1 MTITKDARV
10 EFKTTS
16 EIKELLQKAAN
27 SLGMDLSS
35 FLVSVA
41 TQKAKEIVKEDTL
54 LTLNKSEWERFQK
67 YLNSKKE
74 PSKELQELMSLRGF
88 DE

>member
-1 MTITKDARV
+1 MTITKDARI
-10 EFKTTS
+10 EFKTT
-16 EIKELLQKAAN
+16 KEVKEVLQEAAN

-35 FLVSVA
+35 FLVSTA
-41 TQKAKEIVKEDTL
+41 TQKAKEILKEDKI
-54 LTLNKSEWERFQK
+54 LTLNKSEWEKFQE

>member
-1 MTITKDARV
+1 MTITKDSRV

-16 EIKELLQKAAN
+16 EIKELLQRAAN

-41 TQKAKEIVKEDTL
+41 TQKAKEIVKEDSL
-54 LTLNKSEWERFQK
+54 LTLNSSEWDKFQE
-67 YLNSKKE
+67 YLNRKKE

>member
-16 EIKELLQKAAN
+16 DIKELLQKAAN

-54 LTLNKSEWERFQK
+54 LTLNNSEWERFQK

-74 PSKELQELMSLRGF
+74 PSKELKELMSLRGF

>member
-1 MTITKDARV
+1 MTITKNARI
-10 EFKTTS
+10 EFKTTQD
-16 EIKELLQKAAN
+16 IKELLQRAAN

-35 FLVSVA
+35 FLLSVA
-41 TQKAKEIVKEDTL
+41 TQKAKEIIKEDNI
-54 LTLNKSEWERFQK
+54 LTLNKSEWEKFQE

>member
-16 EIKELLQKAAN
+16 DIKELLQRAAN

-41 TQKAKEIVKEDTL
+41 TQKAKEIVKEDSL
-54 LTLNKSEWERFQK
+54 LTLNSSEWDKFHE
-67 YLNSKKE
+67 YLNRKKE